1 LSSALENKVAIH
13 FEGLL
18 HSYSQLFFAKS
29 KWYGLL
35 LILISFANPQIGI
48 SGLLAVIITNLI
60 ADISSL
66 NAASIKE
73 GLYGFCSAMVG
84 MGLGAFFQ
92 INAFFFVL
100 LFLTALLS
108 LLLTLGFQGFLNK
121 INLPYL
127 SFPFLICFWLILL
140 AARVF
145 TQLHYS
151 AGYYI
156 SNTFYFDFVNDV
168 NHVQLPEIMITFFRS
183 LGSIFF
189 QSNVLVGV
197 LIAVGLFFYSRISFS
212 LAVLGFASA
221 YVFYFIAGINT
232 GDLNELF
239 VGSNYILT
247 AIAIG
252 GFFIIPNT
260 YSYLVVMI
268 VIPLVALVNYGLSN
282 VLGIFHLPAYTIS
295 FTLTTLLFLYLLKW
309 RLQIKYLHPV
319 TVQYSSPEKN
329 LYHFLAN
336 SYNYRYSKYYPLSLP
351 YMSEWLVSQ
360 GHNGKI
366 THLGDWSKAFD
377 FIILDD
383 ELKSYQSHGDSLEDF
398 YCYGK
403 PVLAPGDGYVVNI
416 SDNIVDNLIADVNI
430 KDNWGNSIIIDHK
443 NGLYSQLSHLKKLSF
458 KVKMGDYVKRGDL
471 IASCGNS
478 GRSPEPHLHFQL
490 QLSNEIGAKTLDYPI
505 GSYILRNNDKYELKT
520 FEKPKEGEFI
530 SNVEINTLLKK
541 AFNLIPGAKLNWEWK
556 GEKESWEVF
565 TDEWNRT
572 YIYCK
577 EKRTI
582 AWFANDGV
590 VFRFSDFEGNKN
602 TFLYHFFVG
611 CNKVFLGYYQDLEL
625 KENYPITFKN
635 NILFGYIQDITAPFF
650 QMVKADYSL
659 KYLNASGFSNSD
671 SIEME
676 SKSRSRIGNYT
687 LKSITCKIILNEK
700 GIKEFIISDGTKKT
714 IATCIEV
721 S

>member
-1 LSSALENKVAIH
+1 LENKIALH

-29 KWYGLL
+29 KWYGLF
-35 LILISFANPQIGI
+35 LILTSFINPNIGI
-48 SGLLAVIITNLI
+48 AGLSAVLLTNLI

-66 NAASIKE
+66 NSTYLKD
-73 GLYGFCSAMVG
+73 GLFGFCSSMVG
-84 MGLGAFFQ
+84 MGLGAFFE
-92 INAFFFVL
+92 INLFFIVL
-100 LFLTALLS
+100 LIITSLLS
-108 LLLTLGFQGFLNK
+108 LLLTLGFQGLLSK
-121 INLPYL
+121 YQLPYL

-140 AARVF
+140 AARFF
-145 TQLHYS
+145 TQLHNSTDYL
-151 AGYYI
+151 I
-156 SNTFYFDFVNDV
+156 SNTAFYDFINGI
-168 NHVQLPEIMITFFRS
+168 NHTHLPEIMITFFRS

-189 QSNVLVGV
+189 QSNVLVGI
-197 LIAVGLFFYSRISFS
+197 LIAIGLFFYSRISIS
-212 LAVLGFASA
+212 LAILGFASA
-221 YVFYFIAGINT
+221 YLFYSIAGIKT
-232 GDLNELF
+232 SDLNELF

-252 GFFIIPNT
+252 GFFIIPNI
-260 YSYLVVMI
+260 YSYLTVI
-268 VIPLVALVNYGLSN
+268 IIIPLVALIHYGLGN
-282 VLGIFHLPAYTIS
+282 ILGVFYLPAYTIS

-336 SYNYRYSKYYPLSLP
+336 SYNYRYSKYYPVSLP
-351 YMSEWLVSQ
+351 FMSEWLVSQ

-383 ELKSYQSHGDSLEDF
+383 ELKSYQSHGDSLEDY

-403 PVLAPGDGYVVNI
+403 PVLAPGDGYIVNV
-416 SDNIVDNLIADVNI
+416 SDNIDDNLIADVNI

-458 KVKMGDYVKRGDL
+458 KVKTGDYVKRGDL

-505 GSYILRNNDKYELKT
+505 GSYILRSNDKYELKT

-530 SNVEINTLLKK
+530 SNAEINLLMKK

-577 EKRTI
+577 EKKTI

-590 VFRFSDFEGNKN
+590 VFRFSDFEGNRS

-650 QMVKADYSL
+650 QVVKAEYSL
-659 KYLNASGFSNSD
+659 KYISASGINQSD
-671 SIEME
+671 KIELESI
-676 SKSRSRIGNYT
+676 SVSRINNIK
-687 LKSITCKIILNEK
+687 LKTIICKISIAEK
-700 GIKEFIISDGTKKT
+700 GFNEFIIIDGTKKS
-714 IATCIEV
+714 IAKCLDV